1 MNITALTTSLPVPL
15 PKAIS
20 SLAEAGFRWI
30 DIPPT
35 AAAREIRRLI
45 SDLGLHLGCVG
56 LEREMPGVFDLAS
69 EIEADRRAAIDY
81 FRSTLDA
88 TAELKVSVSYIT
100 PPQATDETTR
110 EFWNDSIQHLAEHA
124 KQCSV
129 DLCIEH
135 FPTRLLH
142 SGKETLEWL
151 EQMNAPALKLLIDVG
166 HCLISRE
173 DPAELIRAAGSQLG
187 YIHFDDNDGQD
198 DLHWP
203 LLTGVCSEE
212 VLGSTLSALAECG
225 YDRTLCLELN
235 PELDSPL
242 KNLTDGNE
250 LLAKLVSETRP
261 PFGSARIAS

>member
-1 MNITALTTSLPVPL
+1 MKISALTTSLPVPL
-15 PKAIS
+15 PQAIS
-20 SLAEAGFRWI
+20 KLAEAGFGWI
-30 DIPPT
+30 DVPPT
-35 AAAREIRRLI
+35 AAARDIRRLI

-56 LEREMPGVFDLAS
+56 LEREMPGAFDLAS
-69 EIEADRRAAIDY
+69 ESEADRQAAVDY
-81 FRSTLDA
+81 FRGALDA
-88 TAELKVSVSYIT
+88 TAEMSVCAGYIT

-110 EFWNDSIQHLAEHA
+110 GLWNDSLQQLAEHA
-124 KQCSV
+124 LECSV

-142 SGKETLEWL
+142 SGQETLEWL
-151 EQMNAPALKLLIDVG
+151 EQMGVPSLKLLIDVG

-187 YIHFDDNDGQD
+187 YIHFDDNDGEG

-203 LLTGVCSEE
+203 LLTGVCTEE
-212 VLGSTLSALAECG
+212 VLRSTLSALVDCG

-242 KNLTDGNE
+242 KNLTSGNE
-250 LLAKLVSETRP
+250 LLAKLMS
-261 PFGSARIAS
+261 